1 MAPNLDYIQAAAN
14 SIAPVISR
22 GNLIILESTVPVG
35 TTEKLCHW
43 LSLKRPDLTFPN
55 THDDASDI
63 HIAHCPE
70 RVLPG
75 KVMNELIQND
85 RIIGGMSETCARLAK
100 ELYSAFVQGE
110 CVIASSTRAAELAKL
125 TENSFR
131 DVNIAF
137 ANELSLICDEQNVN
151 VWELIAL
158 ANRHPRVNILEP
170 GAGVGGHRIAVDPWF
185 IVASSPKT
193 SRLIRT
199 ARKVNDTK
207 PEWYSKVFENMFGY
221 VYKIIKAKTLQ

>member
-1 MAPNLDYIQAAAN
+1 
-14 SIAPVISR
+14 
-22 GNLIILESTVPVG
+22 
-35 TTEKLCHW
+35 
-43 LSLKRPDLTFPN
+43 
-55 THDDASDI
+55 
-63 HIAHCPE
+63 
-70 RVLPG
+70 
-75 KVMNELIQND
+75 MNELIQND

-170 GAGVGGHRIAVDPWF
+170 GAGMGGHCIWLTLGLLSLLLPNEQANPD
-185 IVASSPKT
+185 
-193 SRLIRT
+193 RT
-199 ARKVNDTK
+199 Q
-207 PEWYSKVFENMFGY
+207 G
-221 VYKIIKAKTLQ
+221 